1 MLFLFGGGEKKK
13 NKTTPVEAKRD
24 QRIQNA
30 RETFQTGKFPVVT
43 TPMIDGRKVRLVRGL
58 VSCRGFDSES
68 AFYGMVAKSM
78 DICADAIIGYQENV
92 AFHPD
97 GAKHFSCYG
106 TAVILEKDS
115 RETVSRIA

>member
-1 MLFLFGGGEKKK
+1 MLLLFGGSEKKTK
-13 NKTTPVEAKRD
+13 QNPVDIKRD

-30 RETFQTGKFPVVT
+30 KETFHSGKFPIVT
-43 TPMIDGRKVRLVRGL
+43 TPTIEGKKIRLVRGL

-68 AFYGMVAKSM
+68 AFYGMVARSL

-97 GAKHFSCYG
+97 GTKYFSCYG
-106 TAVILEKDS
+106 TAIILE
-115 RETVSRIA
+115 RETAKTA